1 MSYDTVIGL
10 EVHGALLT
18 NTKLFCGC
26 KNEFGRDA
34 NTHCCPVCLGLP
46 GALPMLNE
54 KVAELAVRV
63 GLATNCEIAE
73 FSKMDRKNYFYP
85 DLPKAFQISQNELPI
100 CSNGYIDIEVNGK
113 SKKIRINRIHIEEDA
128 GKLLHAGEAGD
139 YSLVDYN
146 RAGVPLIEIV
156 SEPDMQTP
164 EESRLF
170 MEKLKSILEYLEVSD
185 CKMQEGSLRCDANIS
200 LRHEGE
206 IELGT
211 KVEIKNMN
219 SIKAIEKAL
228 EYEQNRQAKI
238 LDEGGKVIRETR
250 RWDDEKSMSI
260 SMRSKELAHD
270 YRYFPEPDLVPIVIS
285 MNFIEK
291 IRATIP
297 ELPHEKERRFIK
309 DYRLPAYDAMVLT
322 SSKALAEFYE
332 ECLREYSNPKAI
344 SNWVM
349 GELLRILNDKGLSI
363 EHVKFPPLHLTKL
376 LKLVENSTIS
386 GTAAKQVFEVMFEN
400 GKEPETLVKELE
412 LEQISDED
420 AILKIVR
427 KVVKDNPKSIEDY
440 KAGKDKAM
448 SFLVGQTMKASK
460 GKGNPQL
467 INKILKEVLDSV

>member
-54 KVAELAVRV
+54 KVAEFAVRV

-322 SSKALAEFYE
+322 SSKAFAEFYE

-460 GKGNPQL
+460 GKGNPQI